1 MSDEIPLGTLFLL
14 LGILLTLSAFFSG
27 TETALMRVNKY
38 RIRHMSRKGHKGA
51 KLAEKLLKEP
61 DKLIAFIL
69 FGNNLVNFIAASI
82 VGVVSMEIGGPTG
95 VALGTL
101 LLTVIVLLFAESAPK
116 TIAAIFPEKIALKV
130 STLYYPLVKM
140 MRPFL
145 IIINFF
151 TNIILKII
159 GSVPSQKDEQLS
171 IDELKTLIH
180 EGMTRTSKDR
190 QKIMIGVLDLGN
202 VTVEDIMLPHNE
214 IIGVDLSDSSEVNK
228 KKIEQHLHSQLPV
241 FEGVLDNIQGVLNLT
256 PFLKKIDLDSFN
268 NAIVIEHIKEPY
280 FIPEKTTLSQQLFEF
295 KRKKERIGFA
305 VDEYGNIQG
314 LVTIEDIFE
323 EIVGDYLEETKKLN
337 SEMRP
342 IKDGE
347 YFLVNAASNI
357 RSLNKMMSW
366 KIPVKEAKTMN
377 GAILEQLGY
386 IPDQGYEIELGR
398 YKIIIV
404 ETKENA
410 IQTVRIKE
418 VDSDYRLKAVQ
429 N

>member
-1 MSDEIPLGTLFLL
+1 MSDEIPLGTLFTLL
-14 LGILLTLSAFFSG
+14 AILLILSAFFAA

-38 RIRHMSRKGHKGA
+38 RIRHLSRKGHREA
-51 KLAEKLLKEP
+51 KLAEKLLKHPE
-61 DKLIAFIL
+61 KLLAFIL
-69 FGNNLVNFIAASI
+69 FGNNLVLFIAASI
-82 VGVVSMEIGGPTG
+82 VGVVSMEIGGPAG
-95 VALGTL
+95 VAIGTL
-101 LLTVIVLLFAESAPK
+101 VLTLVVLLFAESAPK
-116 TIAAIFPEKIALKV
+116 TIAAIFPEKIALPA
-130 STLYYPLVKM
+130 SRIYYPLVKLM
-140 MRPFL
+140 APFL
-145 IIINFF
+145 GIINFF
-151 TNIILKII
+151 TNIILKAI
-159 GSVPSQKDEQLS
+159 GSVPNQNDEKLS

-180 EGMTRTSKDR
+180 DGMTRTSKDR
-190 QKIMIGVLDLGN
+190 QKIMMGVLDLGN

-214 IIGVDLSDSSEVNK
+214 IMGIDLSDSSEVNK

-241 FEGVLDNIQGVLNLT
+241 FDNVLDNIQGILDLT
-256 PFLKKIDLDSFN
+256 LFLKKIDLDSFN
-268 NAIVIEHIKEPY
+268 NAIVLKHIKKPY

-295 KRKKERIGFA
+295 KRKKEKIGFA

-357 RSLNKMMSW
+357 RSLNKMMNW
-366 KIPVKEAKTMN
+366 EIPVEEAKTLN
-377 GAILEQLGY
+377 GTILEKLGY
-386 IPDQGYEIELGR
+386 IPDQGHEIELGT

-404 ETKENA
+404 KTKENA

-418 VDSDYRLKAVQ
+418 IDPDYKLKAV
-429 N
+429 